1 MLHHVAVAQQ
11 TKEMLLKAKINFQ
24 RSLETRE
31 TVLASLRSCM

>member
-11 TKEMLLKAKINFQ
+11 TKEMLLEVKNSFQ

-31 TVLASLRSCM
+31 TVLATLWSWM